1 MPPASGKRPCVTT
14 GYKPFTSHPIIT
26 TFETIKSSVQEFPT
40 MVESSLIIATYN
52 WPEAL
57 DLVLQ
62 SVLLQTK
69 LPSEVIIADDGS
81 GLPTRQLIERHQQNF
96 PVPLKHA
103 WQEDKGFRAARS
115 RNNAAA
121 LSSGRV
127 LMFLDG
133 DLIMSP
139 EYVEDALEYVKKGQ
153 MSIQNRVLLSEGL
166 TRELINGKKIK
177 INFFSKGILANRKNC
192 IRIPAV
198 NKIKRTRQDF
208 KKNRGGLLSVTREDY
223 FSVRGY
229 DESFEGWGNEDKDLI
244 IRLMHHGVKKKI
256 LLFQGRT
263 YHLYHKLVQHN
274 SSTTSMMKVN
284 DTIDNKRIIATTSS
298 LPQ

>member
-1 MPPASGKRPCVTT
+1 M
-14 GYKPFTSHPIIT
+14 
-26 TFETIKSSVQEFPT
+26 QEFPT